1 MEETT
6 LTPLQI
12 PEIALSIISHLD
24 PPAILSIRLVSFP
37 INTLILAYQRSVG
50 RSIAQRQFST
60 DIDWPAPDI
69 DCLQKNFHLKTLTRL
84 PKAYKFARK
93 TNVKWEYYVEAGVSK
108 IKGKRNGVATVL
120 KPNSSYPAFLGRCA
134 RAILIIWTLNDIR
147 RHIDPLEPL
156 PSYVCPPPPPSRRQR
171 LGRLFSRMANVSSKP
186 NSASLSPTEANSQSF
201 RLHMNSLAPRS
212 ECEVKRYLSTF
223 NAARQTFL
231 NSLPRNHRTDL
242 IWVQDYLFIALARNS
257 RRHGRSDVIVAFVLQ
272 QSPAFELSLSSDD
285 RCERVWAWNLA
296 SGIVHARQSEFSF
309 NEWARTVPFLPGEE
323 EDWCEEAY
331 RAKAE
336 LTRGDWRDRREA
348 VIGT

>member
-1 MEETT
+1 M
-6 LTPLQI
+6 
-12 PEIALSIISHLD
+12 
-24 PPAILSIRLVSFP
+24 
-37 INTLILAYQRSVG
+37 
-50 RSIAQRQFST
+50 
-60 DIDWPAPDI
+60 

-84 PKAYKFARK
+84 AKAYKFARK
-93 TNVKWEYYVEAGVSK
+93 TNVNWECYVEAGVSK

-120 KPNSSYPAFLGRCA
+120 KPNSSYPTFLGRCA

-171 LGRLFSRMANVSSKP
+171 LGRLFSLMANVSSKP

-242 IWVQDYLFIALARNS
+242 IWVQDYFIALARNS

-272 QSPAFELSLSSDD
+272 QTPAFELSLSSDD

-323 EDWCEEAY
+323 EEWCEEAY

-336 LTRGDWRDRREA
+336 LTRGDWRDRGEA